1 LSSLP
6 LASDLASALHVTA
19 LTSLKAFKSVSMH
32 KNNCFENALGMMM
45 VVRNLRW
52 VTGQGRY
59 TLTRV
64 CVPELDRIVFASTGY
79 CPVGPPC
86 HRVDPAFAMRWVSTL
101 KQLRPGKKIGEKKK
115 ILRIWVPAQRAL
127 RSVRLKKK
135 FTDRF
140 F

>member
-52 VTGQGRY
+52 VTGQGGYALAR
-59 TLTRV
+59 LS
-64 CVPELDRIVFASTGY
+64 VPDLKCLVPASASY
-79 CPVGPPC
+79 FCAVWAVN
-86 HRVDPAFAMRWVSTL
+86 HREDPAIPMRWVSTRSNSGRVRKL
-101 KQLRPGKKIGEKKK
+101 EFFFLISP
-115 ILRIWVPAQRAL
+115 IWVPAQRAL

-135 FTDRF
+135 WIKK
-140 F
+140 